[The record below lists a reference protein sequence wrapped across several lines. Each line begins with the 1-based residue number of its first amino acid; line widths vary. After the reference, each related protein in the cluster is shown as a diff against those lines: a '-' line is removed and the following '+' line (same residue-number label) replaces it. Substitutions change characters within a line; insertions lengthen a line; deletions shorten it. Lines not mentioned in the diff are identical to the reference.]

1 MLTSFIETSAMTK
14 LVSADVFA
22 EVSPALSDMPV
33 SSFYC
38 NEKD

>member
-1 MLTSFIETSAMTK
+1 MITSFIETSGMTK

-22 EVSPALSDMPV
+22 EISSALPDMPV

-38 NEKD
+38 NEKG